1 MRNVALAQA
10 LVESGE
16 YATAT
21 VTLCAHDDHH
31 AMWRRWNEAK
41 ETLSAP
47 HVSLTDLPASVVLQE
62 LQPDDAVA
70 LAEQYALP
78 YAPDGVDRLANA
90 LDRAQMML
98 ARVAAKG
105 VSLDS

>member
-1 MRNVALAQA
+1 M
-10 LVESGE
+10 
-16 YATAT
+16 T
-21 VTLCAHDDHH
+21 
-31 AMWRRWNEAK
+31 
-41 ETLSAP
+41 
-47 HVSLTDLPASVVLQE
+47 
-62 LQPDDAVA
+62 